1 MQIYTDAR
9 QNRTSTQDP
18 RPDYIAM
25 HELARHAIHSS
36 EMLAVAAETISNL
49 VQENEIFLN
58 NNALPVASAP
68 LSRQTMRT
76 LRSHIA
82 LLRSLYLRSKALEDR
97 LRNEINLVCVAIR
110 IETIIVMIQQ
120 AFNTVAQQ
128 DSRITVQIGR
138 AAQIDSAAMKTIS
151 VLGLVFLPGTFI
163 CVRCSTFY

>member
-1 MQIYTDAR
+1 
-9 QNRTSTQDP
+9 
-18 RPDYIAM
+18 M